1 MNETAST
8 LVKGVVAAGIVGG
21 LAFGAS
27 YLIPP
32 SYSSY
37 QTLYFP
43 LTQSGSGALSAVAA
57 LKGGSEQADGGNV
70 SGLRGLLS
78 NPVVASGAQAATGI
92 LTSSTCYRAVVKDLG
107 LESKWGSNLNRT
119 LKRLDEA
126 TNVRTDKNG
135 LLRIEATAESPA
147 LAKQIVESMYKHL
160 RTRANDLTLN
170 VSTRNRQLVER
181 SLADVEKRV
190 AQAQTE
196 LSNSSGPVAFAKGE
210 GVQASYL
217 AAKQRLEE
225 ARLAEIRAKVELGSI
240 QTALAKS
247 LDQEDSIALE
257 AVGASSE
264 NNPNSQALAD
274 LSKRLS
280 ERRLALQDASSRFNP
295 NTPEFRTAQREAQ
308 NAEKAVADY
317 IASQKK
323 ELDSGASPA
332 LIRAK
337 AELQALQRVSQANEA
352 LLRSYE
358 RQVRALPLAADA
370 QTRYEAL
377 LDLRKFLASELE
389 VAKIAEMRDPSRFEI
404 VDPPYENDEPVGPRR
419 VLIAGAAFLVTL
431 ALFLIPFANSRI
443 RYED

>member
-1 MNETAST
+1 MNETVST
-8 LVKGVVAAGIVGG
+8 LVKGVVAAGVVGG

-27 YLIPP
+27 YLIAP

-147 LAKQIVESMYKHL
+147 MAKQIVESMYKHL

-196 LSNSSGPVAFAKGE
+196 LTNSTGPVAFAKGE

-247 LDQEDSIALE
+247 LNQDDSIALE

-332 LIRAK
+332 LIRAQ

-404 VDPPYENDEPVGPRR
+404 VDPPYENEEAVGPRR

>member
-1 MNETAST
+1 MNETVST
-8 LVKGVVAAGIVGG
+8 LVKGVVAAATVGAV
-21 LAFGAS
+21 AFAAS

-43 LTQSGSGALSAVAA
+43 LTQSSSGALSAVAA
-57 LKGGSEQADGGNV
+57 LKGGSEQPDGGNV

-78 NPVVASGAQAATGI
+78 NPVVASGAQTATGI
-92 LTSSTCYRAVVKDLG
+92 LTSATCYRAVVKDLG
-107 LESKWGSNLNRT
+107 LEAKWGSNLNRA

-170 VSTRNRQLVER
+170 VSTRNRQLIER

-190 AQAQTE
+190 AQAQAE
-196 LSNSSGPVAFAKGE
+196 LANSSGPVAFAKGD

-225 ARLAEIRAKVELGSI
+225 ARLAEIRAKVELSSI

-247 LDQEDSIALE
+247 LEQDGSIALE
-257 AVGASSE
+257 AVGASAE
-264 NNPNSQALAD
+264 NNPNLQALAD

-280 ERRLALQDASSRFNP
+280 ERRLALQDASARFNP

-308 NAEKAVADY
+308 NAERAVEQY

-323 ELDSGASPA
+323 ELDAGASPA
-332 LIRAK
+332 LIRAQ
-337 AELQALQRVSQANEA
+337 AELKALQRVSQANEA

-358 RQVRALPLAADA
+358 RQVRALPQAADA

-377 LDLRKFLASELE
+377 LELRKFLAGELE
-389 VAKIAEMRDPSRFEI
+389 IAKIAEMRDPSRFEV
-404 VDPPYENDEPVGPRR
+404 VDPPYENEEPVGPRR

>member
-1 MNETAST
+1 MNETVST
-8 LVKGVVAAGIVGG
+8 LVKGVVAAGAVGV

-27 YLIPP
+27 FLIAP

-147 LAKQIVESMYKHL
+147 MAKQIVESMYKHL

-196 LSNSSGPVAFAKGE
+196 LTNSTGPVAFAKGE

-247 LDQEDSIALE
+247 LNQDDSIALE
-257 AVGASSE
+257 AMGASSE

-317 IASQKK
+317 ISSQKK

-332 LIRAK
+332 LIRAQ

-404 VDPPYENDEPVGPRR
+404 VDPPYENEEAVGPRR